1 MYNMRFLN
9 TSDNFNKAWHTQV
22 DIESSTEN
30 EQYIPE
36 KKKRRLQIHP
46 QMIVTMVCV
55 MNYFFFEEI
64 SLLCINY
71 NRFYNYF

>member
-36 KKKRRLQIHP
+36 KKKRPFADTSSDDSDNGMCNEL
-46 QMIVTMVCV
+46 
-55 MNYFFFEEI
+55 FFF
-64 SLLCINY
+64 
-71 NRFYNYF
+71 